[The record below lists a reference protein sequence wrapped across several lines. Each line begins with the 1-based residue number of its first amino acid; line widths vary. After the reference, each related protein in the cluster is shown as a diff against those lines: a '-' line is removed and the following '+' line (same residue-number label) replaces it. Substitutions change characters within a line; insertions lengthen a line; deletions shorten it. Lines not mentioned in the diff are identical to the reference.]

1 MVQPT
6 TSWRVVAAAAA
17 IVFALAG
24 CTVFAP
30 RESHDILGEQTAPA
44 DVDPLGLVGMW
55 KVSGA
60 PGQSG
65 DVWLRL
71 EADDLLVV
79 AECASH
85 WGTWRG
91 QDGHI
96 VADVPSGTKGFCD
109 AGGQKH
115 HWLAQVS
122 AYVRTA
128 DHGYT
133 LSDSSGRVVARLT
146 PDPHGGPPIS
156 KRYPND
162 FTRAPQVTDA
172 MRAKLDFPAALP
184 ADATAVMPVGRWV
197 PAGAPPRS
205 ALTDPYIEFD
215 PSGSWVGSN
224 GCGHADGHWFSA
236 EGGLFAATVNGAE
249 FAECMGTEVTTWTW
263 TATRIGMVGDELTLF
278 DVDGNKL
285 GSLVRDA

>member
-1 MVQPT
+1 MST
-6 TSWRVVAAAAA
+6 AGKWLAVVAAAT
-17 IVFALAG
+17 IALVVSG
-24 CTVFAP
+24 CSVIA
-30 RESHDILGEQTAPA
+30 SHQDGRVSLRQAVSA
-44 DVDPLGLVGMW
+44 DVDPIGLIGMW
-55 KVSGA
+55 KVDGA
-60 PGQSG
+60 PEQTA
-65 DVWLRL
+65 DVWVRID
-71 EADDLLVV
+71 ADDLLVV
-79 AECASH
+79 APCAAH
-85 WGTWRG
+85 WGGWRA
-91 QDGHI
+91 QAGHF
-96 VADVPSGTKGFCD
+96 VADLPSGGRGVCDADGEKTHWLARVSAYLRTADGGYVLKD
-109 AGGQKH
+109 AGG
-115 HWLAQVS
+115 S
-122 AYVRTA
+122 
-128 DHGYT
+128 
-133 LSDSSGRVVARLT
+133 VVARLR

-162 FTRAPQVTDA
+162 FTRAPQVNDA
-172 MRAKLDFPAALP
+172 KRAKLDFPAALP
-184 ADATAVMPVGRWV
+184 ADATAVVPVGRWV